1 MNKNDFFKLHNRIS
15 AKNVSIDGEMVE
27 FNVELG
33 SYNIVKESGYHYNVE
48 SSLSIK
54 FKSFM
59 KKYYLLLMGILY
71 LFAAIRTGPQINPPV
86 PITTSG
92 LKSSIILLHFFI
104 AFFIKNMFLKSR
116 AI

>member
-1 MNKNDFFKLHNRIS
+1 MIYKIRMNKNDFFKLHNRIS

-71 LFAAIRTGPQINPPV
+71 LFAILYINSCKNATKNKPLQV
-86 PITTSG
+86 IAKTRFLLYSCC
-92 LKSSIILLHFFI
+92 IFIL
-104 AFFIKNMFLKSR
+104 
-116 AI
+116 